1 MKDFQNFKIIVVL
14 FALSTFVMKANTNP
28 NPPHNHEHGLLE
40 PLKVFCDLC
49 GCGTNGSALG
59 FGDLATTNFVGARYT
74 AQSFESINGIFKNS
88 PKSNEY
94 VNNYQVWGRFPISKT
109 FYTSVIIPY
118 QALRREFQGTTEK
131 VNGIGDISAMGW
143 YKIMFYKKQD
153 SVNFNME
160 KMPSGH
166 SINIG
171 AGVKLPTGA
180 FEQKLADRVN
190 PGFQVGTGSLDYALA
205 LQYNFL
211 GNKIGANLSATY
223 YIKTENKNEYRFGN
237 QMGVALKAFYNQN
250 LKNKDMAIR
259 PYLGAS
265 YDKFDSIIQYQEAI
279 KDTDGH
285 LLNGSIGAEY
295 GYLKM
300 VVGASYTLPMDQ
312 NLFGGKVRSQDQI
325 SLYINYSL

>member
-1 MKDFQNFKIIVVL
+1 MLTVL
-14 FALSTFVMKANTNP
+14 GICTVKANTKP
-28 NPPHNHEHGLLE
+28 TPPHNHSHGLLE
-40 PLKVFCDLC
+40 PLKVYCDLC

-74 AQSFESINGIFKNS
+74 TQSFESINGLFKNS

-94 VNNYQVWGRFPISKT
+94 VNNYQVWGRFPISKS

-118 QALRREFQGTTEK
+118 QDLKRDFQGTTEK
-131 VNGIGDISAMGW
+131 VSGLGDVSAMGW
-143 YKIMFYKKQD
+143 YKKTFYKKQD

-171 AGVKLPTGA
+171 AGLKFPTGK
-180 FEQKLADRVN
+180 FEQKLTDRVN

-211 GNKIGANLSATY
+211 GNKIGANLSTTY

-237 QMGVALKAFYNQN
+237 QMGVAVKTFYNQQ

-265 YDKFDSIIQYQEAI
+265 YDKFNTIVQYQEAI

-285 LLNGSIGAEY
+285 LLNGSLGAEY

-300 VVGASYTLPMDQ
+300 VLGASYTIPVDQ
-312 NLFGGKVRSQDQI
+312 QLFGGKVVSKNQF
-325 SLYINYSL
+325 SFYVNYSL